1 MAGSLCVVPNRFCV
15 RSDAFCVFA
24 HSKST
29 LCTQKHN
36 QLFYNFLTFFTM
48 RKFLALAAL
57 VLGLASCQNEPEGL
71 NVVTGGEIDTVVTV
85 AIPEAETRSSADSAV
100 GAFKDGVCTEGV
112 MRYILQVYYNGE
124 TNDQNRQVK
133 YSNET
138 TVSFPVRLVPNRD
151 YQFVVWADVV
161 EATDSESAYYNTDDL
176 KNITLKDNSWVAMDE
191 KRDAFTAT
199 ETINFN
205 GSLSINIPL
214 YRPFAKLRVVA
225 TDYDEL
231 ANQPGGAVVPHH
243 ATVKYYT
250 KHRVA
255 FNAYAGTA
263 MEAEAENIEH
273 HQYEIKTY
281 ANENTLTGDHTI
293 FSDYFFAENSAE
305 NNDVVRFEIEVFE
318 QNGQLIKKN
327 EFTTDI
333 PVKANYLTTLKGDV
347 LTEGNDITVEV
358 EDPFQNGS
366 EWNPGNDDYDVEVWD
381 GVTITA
387 PAYNENTKTY
397 TVKNGAELAWIAQE
411 VNNGT
416 KFEGK
421 TVILAKNINLGGHE
435 WTPIGGAKFFD
446 GTFNGNNK
454 TVGDFKVTT
463 KEGHAGLFGNARGI
477 IKDLTVVNVTIV
489 ANHYAGAIVGQG
501 YVKMNNCHANN
512 IDITLSSKNEDGDK
526 AGGLVGQNCEGANM
540 YITNSTAKNVK
551 IQGYRDLGGIAG
563 MAHYDGKVTDCSVE
577 NITIYQ
583 DLSDN
588 YETTTP
594 TTLKGVVGRVHANI
608 GEYARN
614 YESNVYIGV
623 IIAEG
628 LTQETE
634 SGDYN
639 VSSAEGLAYIA
650 EQVNE
655 EGNTDIASGAI
666 VLNGDIDLAS
676 ISTFATRGN
685 ASNWTPIGTS
695 THPFTGTFD
704 GNGCTIKNLEIY
716 GGSESNIGF
725 FGYTTN
731 GEIKNVTFENAKVS
745 GRLNVGVVAGTPY
758 TSKYTNITVK
768 GHVEVNG
775 MAYVGAVGG
784 KNAYADW
791 TNITVNV
798 DETSYVNA
806 NSVENGTAYRTYVGG
821 VCGFNGEG
829 GHSFKN
835 ITSNINVMGSTCDV
849 GGLFGIAHYGNKF
862 ENCVCTGDVEIYA
875 ASEEADAQEI
885 GGIAG
890 VWHPGGADVVM
901 TNCSFSGELKANDNY
916 AIHTYKF
923 GNLVCAAYNS
933 TGNGKLIID
942 GKAYLASE
950 NDKVAVSTA
959 EELKA
964 ALAEGKGVYL
974 MNDITVAATK
984 GGYNKAGILQNKAQ
998 TIDGGDHTLTV
1009 TDAGATW
1016 DCAIYTNGG
1025 LIKNLTVKGAM
1036 RGIFTAGQ
1044 SADLHIEN
1052 VEFKNVIYTFNSDG
1066 KMPANPFGVYVSNSK
1081 VNGWT
1086 SHSDMHTEVVYTN
1099 CSFGEGSGYKFCRPY
1114 GKTEFVNCTFC
1125 PGYTFDKSKT
1135 TEITFTDCTFEE

>member
-1 MAGSLCVVPNRFCV
+1 M
-15 RSDAFCVFA
+15 
-24 HSKST
+24 
-29 LCTQKHN
+29 
-36 QLFYNFLTFFTM
+36 
-48 RKFLALAAL
+48 
-57 VLGLASCQNEPEGL
+57 LGLASCQNEPEGL
-71 NVVTGGEIDTVVTV
+71 NIVTGGEVDTVVTV
-85 AIPEAETRSSADSAV
+85 AIPEAETRATDWTNSA
-100 GAFKDGVCTEGV
+100 EGV
-112 MRYILQVYYNGE
+112 FANGVLNGDATMRYIFQVYYKSVVNGE
-124 TNDQNRQVK
+124 TKIVKSSERQVQ
-133 YSNET
+133 YSDGT
-138 TVSFPVRLVPNRD
+138 TVSFPVRLIPNRD

-161 EATDSESAYYNTDDL
+161 NSEADVDNHYNTAELTNIKL
-176 KNITLKDNSWVAMDE
+176 KETWVAMDE
-191 KRDAFTAT
+191 TRDAFTAT
-199 ETINFN
+199 YSVVKYN
-205 GSLSINIPL
+205 GAQSINIEL
-214 YRPFAKLRVVA
+214 YRPFAKLRVVT

-231 ANQPGGAVVPHH
+231 AKIGVQ
-243 ATVKYYT
+243 ATESSIQYLT
-250 KHRVA
+250 DINVA
-255 FNAYAGTA
+255 FDAFAGDVTDETKTISHNPA
-263 MEAEAENIEH
+263 A
-273 HQYEIKTY
+273 IKTY
-281 ANENTLTGDHTI
+281 ANETNETGDAHTI
-293 FSDYFFAENSAE
+293 FADYFFAPKDGTVVKFILKAFDQ
-305 NNDVVRFEIEVFE
+305 NNE
-318 QNGQLIKKN
+318 LIKEN

-347 LTEGNDITVEV
+347 LTEGNNITVEIKN
-358 EDPFQNGS
+358 PFENGS
-366 EWNPGNDDYDVEVWD
+366 EWNPGGDDYDIEVWD
-381 GVTITA
+381 GVTIA
-387 PAYNENTKTY
+387 ERVAYDEDTKTY

-421 TVILAKNINLGGHE
+421 TVVLAKNINLGGHE

-446 GTFNGNNK
+446 GTFDGNDK

-588 YETTTP
+588 YESTTP
-594 TTLKGVVGRVHANI
+594 TTLAGVVGRVHANI

-628 LTQETE
+628 LTQDTD

-655 EGNTDIASGAI
+655 EGNTDIASGDI

-695 THPFTGTFD
+695 EKPFTGTFD
-704 GNGCTIKNLEIY
+704 GNGCTIKNLVID
-716 GGSESNIGF
+716 GGSNSNIGF
-725 FGYTTN
+725 FGFTTN
-731 GEIKNVTFENAKVS
+731 GEIKNVTFENAEVS

-835 ITSNINVMGSTCDV
+835 IKSNINVKGSTCDV

-862 ENCVCTGDVEIYA
+862 ENCVCTGNVEIYA

-901 TNCSFSGELKANDNY
+901 TNCSFDGELKANDNY

-923 GNLVCAAYNS
+923 GNLVCAAYNN
-933 TGNGKLIID
+933 TGKGKLIID

-959 EELKA
+959 EELIA
-964 ALAEGKGVYL
+964 ALDEGKGVYFL
-974 MNDITVAATK
+974 NNITFAATK
-984 GGYNKAGILQNKAQ
+984 ASGYGKAGILQNKAQ
-998 TIDGGDHTLTV
+998 TIDGNGYTLTV
-1009 TDAGATW
+1009 TGAGATW

-1025 LIKNLTVKGAM
+1025 LIKNLTVARAM
-1036 RGIFTAGQ
+1036 RGIFTGGT
-1044 SADLHIEN
+1044 SADLYIEN
-1052 VEFKNVIYTFNSDG
+1052 VTFKDVVYTFNSDAG
-1066 KMPANPFGVYVSNSK
+1066 NKEYGVYVSNSN

-1086 SHSDMHTEVVYTN
+1086 SFTNGHKEVVFTN
-1099 CSFGEGSGYKFCRPY
+1099 CSFAKGSGYAFCRPY
-1114 GKTEFVNCTFC
+1114 NTCVFENCKFSTDMEFDTTKTQDILF
-1125 PGYTFDKSKT
+1125 K
-1135 TEITFTDCTFEE
+1135 DCTYGDVKITSDNAASLKTGDTTFFYNGVGSVVFE

>member
-1 MAGSLCVVPNRFCV
+1 
-15 RSDAFCVFA
+15 
-24 HSKST
+24 
-29 LCTQKHN
+29 
-36 QLFYNFLTFFTM
+36 M

-71 NVVTGGEIDTVVTV
+71 NIVTGGEVETYVTV
-85 AIPEAETRSSADSAV
+85 SLPEATRAADWNGASDE
-100 GAFKDGVCTEGV
+100 GAFANVDLNGDATI
-112 MRYILQVYYNGE
+112 RYIFQVYYEGDASSE
-124 TNDQNRQVK
+124 RK
-133 YSNET
+133 IAYSDGK

-151 YQFVVWADVV
+151 YQFVVWADYVLSNQHGN
-161 EATDSESAYYNTDDL
+161 TGYDNDYYYNTADL
-176 KNITLKDNSWVAMDE
+176 KNITLNDENSWVAMDE

-214 YRPFAKLRVVA
+214 YRPFAKLRVVT

-231 ANQPGGAVVPHH
+231 A
-243 ATVKYYT
+243 KYGITANLVEVDYLSDIYVAYNAFDGDVT
-250 KHRVA
+250 GDKRSAIKHNKA
-255 FNAYAGTA
+255 A
-263 MEAEAENIEH
+263 
-273 HQYEIKTY
+273 IKTY
-281 ANENTLTGDHTI
+281 ESEESDENTIYT
-293 FSDYFFAENSAE
+293 DYFFAPKAGDVVKFNLKVWESETALIKE
-305 NNDVVRFEIEVFE
+305 NNFA
-318 QNGQLIKKN
+318 
-327 EFTTDI
+327 TDI
-333 PVKANYLTTLKGDV
+333 PVKANHLTTLKGDV

-358 EDPFQNGS
+358 EDPFHNGS

-381 GVTITA
+381 GVTITE
-387 PAYNENTKTY
+387 PAYDTNTKTY

-411 VNNGT
+411 VNNGN
-416 KFEGK
+416 KFSGK
-421 TVILAKNINLGGHE
+421 TVVLAKNINLGGHE
-435 WTPIGGAKFFD
+435 WTPIGGAKFFE
-446 GTFNGNNK
+446 GTFNGNGK

-594 TTLKGVVGRVHANI
+594 TTLAGVVGRVHANI

-628 LTQETE
+628 LTQNK
-634 SGDYN
+634 DNNAYN

-655 EGNTDIASGAI
+655 EGNTNIASGDI

-685 ASNWTPIGTS
+685 TSNWTPIGTS
-695 THPFTGTFD
+695 EKPFTGTFD
-704 GNGCTIKNLEIY
+704 GNGCTIKNLVID
-716 GGSESNIGF
+716 GGSNSNIGF
-725 FGYTTN
+725 FGFTTN
-731 GEIKNVTFENAKVS
+731 GEIKNVTFENANVS

-835 ITSNINVMGSTCDV
+835 ITSNINVKGSTCDV

-901 TNCSFSGELKANDNY
+901 TNCSFDGELKANDNY

-923 GNLVCAAYNS
+923 GNLVCAAYNN
-933 TGNGKLIID
+933 TGKGKLIID

-974 MNDITVAATK
+974 LNDITVAATN
-984 GGYNKAGILQNKAQ
+984 GGYSKAGILQNKAQ
-998 TIDGGDHTLTV
+998 TIDGNGYTLTV
-1009 TDAGATW
+1009 TGAGDTW
-1016 DCAIYTNGG
+1016 GCAIYTNGG
-1025 LIKNLTVKGAM
+1025 LIKNLTVAGAM
-1036 RGIFTAGQ
+1036 RGIFTAGT
-1044 SADLHIEN
+1044 SADLYIEN
-1052 VEFKNVIYTFNSDG
+1052 VTFKNVIYTFNSDAG
-1066 KMPANPFGVYVSNSK
+1066 NKAYGVYVSNSN

-1086 SHSDMHTEVVYTN
+1086 SHSDVHKEVVYTN
-1099 CSFGEGSGYKFCRPY
+1099 CSFGEGSGYKYCRPY

-1125 PGYTFDKSKT
+1125 PGYTVDQSNT
-1135 TEITFTDCTFEE
+1135 TEITFTDCTWEE

>member
-1 MAGSLCVVPNRFCV
+1 
-15 RSDAFCVFA
+15 
-24 HSKST
+24 
-29 LCTQKHN
+29 
-36 QLFYNFLTFFTM
+36 M

-57 VLGLASCQNEPEGL
+57 VLGLASCQKEPEGL

-112 MRYILQVYYNGE
+112 MRYILQVYYNGD
-124 TNDQNRQVK
+124 TNAENRKVM
-133 YSNET
+133 YSNKT

-161 EATDSESAYYNTDDL
+161 DAEEEDSKYYETGNL
-176 KNITLKDNSWVAMDE
+176 KNITLKDNSWNAMDE

-225 TDYDEL
+225 TDCDEL
-231 ANQPGGAVVPHH
+231 AKQPGGAVVPHH

-255 FNAYAGTA
+255 FNAFAGTA
-263 MEAEAENIEH
+263 MDAEAENIEH
-273 HQYEIKTY
+273 QYEIFTY
-281 ANENTLTGDHTI
+281 TGENNASRTI

-333 PVKANYLTTLKGDV
+333 PVKANFLTTLKGDV

-381 GVTITA
+381 GVTITE
-387 PAYNENTKTY
+387 PAYDTTNKTY

-435 WTPIGGAKFFD
+435 WTPIGGAEFFD

-463 KEGHAGLFGNARGI
+463 QEGNAGLFGNARAI

-489 ANHYAGAIVGQG
+489 ANHYAGAIVGKG
-501 YVKMNNCHANN
+501 YVNVDNCHANN
-512 IDITLSSKNEDGDK
+512 IDITLSTKNDDWGDK
-526 AGGLVGQNCEGANM
+526 AGGLVGINFEGAKM
-540 YITNSTAKNVK
+540 ITNSTAKNVK
-551 IQGYRDLGGIAG
+551 IQGYRDLGGIVG
-563 MAHYDGKVTDCSVE
+563 MAHYGNIVSDCHVE
-577 NITIYQ
+577 NITILQ
-583 DLSDN
+583 DLSVN
-588 YETTTP
+588 YENSTP
-594 TTLKGVVGRVHANI
+594 TTYGAVIGRRGINNQTGATVTESGNI
-608 GEYARN
+608 TGDGIEIA
-614 YESNVYIGV
+614 V

-628 LTQETE
+628 LTQDTD

-655 EGNTDIASGAI
+655 EGNTDIASGDI

-676 ISTFATRGN
+676 ISTFATRSN

-695 THPFTGTFD
+695 ATPFTGTFD

-784 KNAYADW
+784 KNAYA
-791 TNITVNV
+791 
-798 DETSYVNA
+798 
-806 NSVENGTAYRTYVGG
+806 
-821 VCGFNGEG
+821 
-829 GHSFKN
+829 
-835 ITSNINVMGSTCDV
+835 
-849 GGLFGIAHYGNKF
+849 
-862 ENCVCTGDVEIYA
+862 
-875 ASEEADAQEI
+875 
-885 GGIAG
+885 
-890 VWHPGGADVVM
+890 
-901 TNCSFSGELKANDNY
+901 
-916 AIHTYKF
+916 
-923 GNLVCAAYNS
+923 
-933 TGNGKLIID
+933 
-942 GKAYLASE
+942 
-950 NDKVAVSTA
+950 
-959 EELKA
+959 
-964 ALAEGKGVYL
+964 
-974 MNDITVAATK
+974 
-984 GGYNKAGILQNKAQ
+984 
-998 TIDGGDHTLTV
+998 
-1009 TDAGATW
+1009 
-1016 DCAIYTNGG
+1016 
-1025 LIKNLTVKGAM
+1025 
-1036 RGIFTAGQ
+1036 
-1044 SADLHIEN
+1044 
-1052 VEFKNVIYTFNSDG
+1052 
-1066 KMPANPFGVYVSNSK
+1066 
-1081 VNGWT
+1081 
-1086 SHSDMHTEVVYTN
+1086 
-1099 CSFGEGSGYKFCRPY
+1099 
-1114 GKTEFVNCTFC
+1114 
-1125 PGYTFDKSKT
+1125 
-1135 TEITFTDCTFEE
+1135 

>member
-1 MAGSLCVVPNRFCV
+1 
-15 RSDAFCVFA
+15 
-24 HSKST
+24 
-29 LCTQKHN
+29 
-36 QLFYNFLTFFTM
+36 M

-57 VLGLASCQNEPEGL
+57 VLGLASCQNEPEGFG
-71 NVVTGGEIDTVVTV
+71 VVTGGEVDTVVTV

-124 TNDQNRQVK
+124 TTDQNRQVK
-133 YSNET
+133 YSNGT
-138 TVSFPVRLVPNRD
+138 TVSFPVRLVPNRN

-161 EATDSESAYYNTDDL
+161 TAENADDNHYNTEDL
-176 KNITLKDNSWVAMDE
+176 KNITLNGDWNAMDE
-191 KRDAFTAT
+191 TRDAFTAT

-231 ANQPGGAVVPHH
+231 AKQPGGAVVPHR

-255 FNAYAGTA
+255 FNAFAGTA
-263 MEAEAENIEH
+263 MDAEAENIEH

-293 FSDYFFAENSAE
+293 FADYFFAENSDE

-347 LTEGNDITVEV
+347 LTEGNNINVEV

-366 EWNPGNDDYDVEVWD
+366 EWNPGEDDYDVEVWN
-381 GVTITA
+381 GVTITE
-387 PAYNENTKTY
+387 PAYDATNKTY

-416 KFEGK
+416 TKFEGK
-421 TVILAKNINLGGHE
+421 TVVLAKNINLGGHE
-435 WTPIGGAKFFD
+435 WTPIGGAKHFD

-588 YETTTP
+588 YESPTP
-594 TTLKGVVGRVHANI
+594 TTLAGVVGRVHANI

-614 YESNVYIGV
+614 NESNVYIGV

-628 LTQETE
+628 VTQDTE

-639 VSSAEGLAYIA
+639 VSSAEGFAYIA

-655 EGNTDIASGAI
+655 EGNTNIANGDI

-676 ISTFATRGN
+676 ISTFATRSN

-695 THPFTGTFD
+695 KNPFTGTFD

-768 GHVEVNG
+768 GHVEVDG

-791 TNITVNV
+791 TDITVNV

-835 ITSNINVMGSTCDV
+835 ITSNINVKGSTCDV

-923 GNLVCAAYNS
+923 GKLVCAAYNN
-933 TGNGKLIID
+933 TGKGKLIID

-959 EELKA
+959 DELKA
-964 ALAEGKGVYL
+964 ALAEGNGVSL
-974 MNDITVAATK
+974 LNDITVAATN
-984 GGYNKAGILQNKAQ
+984 GGYSKAGILQNKAQ
-998 TIDGGDHTLTV
+998 TIDGNGYTLTV
-1009 TDAGATW
+1009 TGAGDTW
-1016 DCAIYTNGG
+1016 GCAIYTNGG
-1025 LIKNLTVKGAM
+1025 LIKNLTVADAM
-1036 RGIFTAGQ
+1036 RGIFTGGT

-1052 VEFKNVIYTFNSDG
+1052 VTFKNVAYTFNSDAG
-1066 KMPANPFGVYVSNSK
+1066 NKDYGVYVSNSN

-1086 SHSDMHTEVVYTN
+1086 SFTNGHKEVVFTD
-1099 CSFGEGSGYKFCRPY
+1099 CSFAKGGGYAFCRPY
-1114 GKTEFVNCTFC
+1114 NACVFENCKFSTDMEFDTTKTQDILFKGCTY
-1125 PGYTFDKSKT
+1125 GDTTITTDNAASLKTGNTTFFYNGVGSVV
-1135 TEITFTDCTFEE
+1135 FE

>member
-1 MAGSLCVVPNRFCV
+1 
-15 RSDAFCVFA
+15 
-24 HSKST
+24 
-29 LCTQKHN
+29 
-36 QLFYNFLTFFTM
+36 M

-57 VLGLASCQNEPEGL
+57 VLGLASCQKEPEGL

-112 MRYILQVYYNGE
+112 MRYILQVYYNGD
-124 TNDQNRQVK
+124 TNAENRKVM
-133 YSNET
+133 YSNKT

-161 EATDSESAYYNTDDL
+161 DAEEEDSKYYETGNL
-176 KNITLKDNSWVAMDE
+176 KNITLKDNSWNAMDE

-225 TDYDEL
+225 TDCDEL
-231 ANQPGGAVVPHH
+231 AKQPGGAVVPHH

-255 FNAYAGTA
+255 FNAFAGTA
-263 MEAEAENIEH
+263 MDAEAENIEH
-273 HQYEIKTY
+273 QYEIFTY
-281 ANENTLTGDHTI
+281 TGENNASRTI

-333 PVKANYLTTLKGDV
+333 PVKANFLTTLKGDV

-381 GVTITA
+381 GVTITE
-387 PAYNENTKTY
+387 PAYDTTNKTY

-435 WTPIGGAKFFD
+435 WTPIGGAEFFD

-463 KEGHAGLFGNARGI
+463 QEGNAGLFGNARAI

-489 ANHYAGAIVGQG
+489 ANHYAGAIVGKG
-501 YVKMNNCHANN
+501 YVNVDNCHANN
-512 IDITLSSKNEDGDK
+512 IDITLSTKNDDWGDK
-526 AGGLVGQNCEGANM
+526 AGGLVGINFEGAKM
-540 YITNSTAKNVK
+540 ITNSTAKNVK
-551 IQGYRDLGGIAG
+551 IQGYRDLGGIVG
-563 MAHYDGKVTDCSVE
+563 MAHYGNIVSDCHVE
-577 NITIYQ
+577 NITILQ
-583 DLSDN
+583 DLSVN
-588 YETTTP
+588 YENSTP
-594 TTLKGVVGRVHANI
+594 TTYGAVIGRRGINNQTGATVTESGNI
-608 GEYARN
+608 TGDGIEIA
-614 YESNVYIGV
+614 V

-628 LTQETE
+628 LTQDTD

-655 EGNTDIASGAI
+655 EGNTDIASGDI

-676 ISTFATRGN
+676 ISTFATRSN

-695 THPFTGTFD
+695 ATPFTGTFD

-835 ITSNINVMGSTCDV
+835 ITSNINVKGSTCDV

-862 ENCVCTGDVEIYA
+862 ENCVCTGNVEIYA

-923 GNLVCAAYNS
+923 GKLVCAAYNN
-933 TGNGKLIID
+933 TGKGKLIID

-974 MNDITVAATK
+974 LNDITVAATN

-998 TIDGGDHTLTV
+998 TIDGNYRTLTV
-1009 TDAGATW
+1009 TGAGATW

-1066 KMPANPFGVYVSNSK
+1066 NMPTNPFGVYVSNSN

-1086 SHSDMHTEVVYTN
+1086 SHSNMHTEVVYTN

-1125 PGYTFDKSKT
+1125 PGYAVDQSKT
-1135 TEITFTDCTFEE
+1135 TEITFTDCTWEE

>member
-1 MAGSLCVVPNRFCV
+1 
-15 RSDAFCVFA
+15 
-24 HSKST
+24 
-29 LCTQKHN
+29 
-36 QLFYNFLTFFTM
+36 M

-124 TNDQNRQVK
+124 TTDQNRQVM
-133 YSNET
+133 YSNGT
-138 TVSFPVRLVPNRD
+138 TVSFPVRLVPNRN

-161 EATDSESAYYNTDDL
+161 DAEEEDSKYYETGNL
-176 KNITLKDNSWVAMDE
+176 KNITLKDNSWNAMDE

-293 FSDYFFAENSAE
+293 FADYFFAENSAE

-381 GVTITA
+381 GVTITE
-387 PAYNENTKTY
+387 PAYDATNKTY

-411 VNNGT
+411 VNNGTT

-435 WTPIGGAKFFD
+435 WTPIGGANYFG

-588 YETTTP
+588 YESTTP
-594 TTLKGVVGRVHANI
+594 TTLAGVVGRVHANI

-650 EQVNE
+650 EQVNV
-655 EGNTDIASGAI
+655 EGNTEIASGDI
-666 VLNGDIDLAS
+666 ILNGDIDLAS

-695 THPFTGTFD
+695 EKPFTGTFD
-704 GNGCTIKNLEIY
+704 GNGCTIKNLVID
-716 GGSESNIGF
+716 GGSNSNIGF
-725 FGYTTN
+725 FGFTTN
-731 GEIKNVTFENAKVS
+731 GEIKNVTFENAEVS

-791 TNITVNV
+791 TNITVEV

-835 ITSNINVMGSTCDV
+835 ITSNINVKGSTCDV

-901 TNCSFSGELKANDNY
+901 TNCSFDGELKANNDY
-916 AIHTYKF
+916 KIHTYKF
-923 GNLVCAAYNS
+923 GALVCAAYNN
-933 TGNGKLIID
+933 TGKGKLIID
-942 GKAYLASE
+942 GKTYLASE
-950 NDKVAVSTA
+950 NNKVVVSTA
-959 EELKA
+959 DELVE
-964 ALAEGKGVYL
+964 ALENNLSVKFA
-974 MNDITVAATK
+974 NDIKIEPASMSNAYGTT
-984 GGYNKAGILQNKAQ
+984 GINVKYGQ
-998 TIDGGDHTLTV
+998 TIDGNGYTLNIKG
-1009 TDAGATW
+1009 AGGTW
-1016 DCAIYTNGG
+1016 DSGINTTGG
-1025 LIKNLTVKGAM
+1025 LIKNLTVTGSF
-1036 RGIFTAGQ
+1036 RGIFINHT
-1044 SADLHIEN
+1044 SDHSEKVVLEN
-1052 VEFKNVIYTFNSDG
+1052 VTVGGNGTVYTISCDQG
-1066 KMPANPFGVYVSNSK
+1066 KYQTIEATNCTF
-1081 VNGWT
+1081 NGWT
-1086 SHSDMHTEVVYTN
+1086 SFAKTAGEAKFVN
-1099 CSFGEGSGYKFCRPY
+1099 CNFGEGSGYKYCRPY
-1114 GKTEFVNCTFC
+1114 SNTEFVGCTFC
-1125 PGYTFDKSKT
+1125 PGYAVDT
-1135 TEITFTDCTFEE
+1135 TRATITFTDCTWEE